1 MEKGL
6 LKGYENLSPQNV
18 SAAETTTIPVDLE
31 ILSDIKEGI
40 REMGWAKGS
49 KSSVWAACLV
59 AFWGAFRLAEI
70 LPKRENTFDR
80 LSDLLWQ
87 DVTCSSK
94 DKLVFRIKSAKVPG
108 SPGNRVR
115 LYAVKEKRFCP
126 VAALKILENIQKNG
140 NLWDKSLPIFRRSSG
155 RNLTKPVFLKAV
167 NAVLSLKPNNG
178 VVLSGKSFRSWIPS
192 CLENFPKH
200 FQENHL
206 KSLGRWKGQAYQRYM
221 KNDDP
226 EFRWVFRKMS
236 ERLLEKFSCRQEKPG
251 RSSEGDSG
259 SSAAIART
267 MKRTLP
273 LHRPREMRL
282 RRKSTLA

>member
-1 MEKGL
+1 
-6 LKGYENLSPQNV
+6 
-18 SAAETTTIPVDLE
+18 
-31 ILSDIKEGI
+31 
-40 REMGWAKGS
+40 
-49 KSSVWAACLV
+49 
-59 AFWGAFRLAEI
+59 
-70 LPKRENTFDR
+70 
-80 LSDLLWQ
+80 
-87 DVTCSSK
+87 
-94 DKLVFRIKSAKVPG
+94 VFRIKSAKVPG

-115 LYAVKEKRFCP
+115 LYAVKEKGFCP
-126 VAALKILENIQKNG
+126 VAALKTLENIQKNG
-140 NLWDKSLPIFRRSSG
+140 NLWDKSLPIFRRNSG

-178 VVLSGKSFRSWIPS
+178 VVLSGKSFWSGIPS

-200 FQENHL
+200 FQESHL

-226 EFRWVFRKMS
+226 EFRWVFLKMS
-236 ERLLEKFSCRQEKPG
+236 ERLLEKFSCCQEKTG

-259 SSAAIART
+259 SSAATART

-273 LHRPREMRL
+273 LHRPRETRL